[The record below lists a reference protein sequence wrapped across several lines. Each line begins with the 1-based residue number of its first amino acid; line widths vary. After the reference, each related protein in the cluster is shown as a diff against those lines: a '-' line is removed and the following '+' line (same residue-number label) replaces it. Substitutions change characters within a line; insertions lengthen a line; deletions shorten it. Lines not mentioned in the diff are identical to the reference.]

1 MTERPAPAAAA
12 PTPLERVRR
21 HPWLAALA
29 VLVVG
34 MIALLLLWDWNWFK
48 GPIERTVERRTGRAL
63 HIDGNLD
70 VDLGRIA
77 SVRADR
83 IRFANAPWA
92 KTPTMASADRVAF
105 DIELGPLLRREVR
118 IPEIRLT
125 RPVLNLERGA
135 ERRGNW
141 EFGTDE
147 GGAGPQF
154 RRVLIEAG
162 AFAFLDSA
170 QKTDIRIDVATDPAS
185 AAQPAPP
192 IVARGGGTWEGN
204 AFKMSGRAESPLELR
219 DAQSPYRLD
228 VKATAGRTQAHAR
241 GQLIDPLQMKRFD
254 VRFALSGANLDDLY
268 PLVGIAMPDTPPYRF
283 DGRLRRDADTW
294 RYSGFTG
301 RVGDSDLAGDAT
313 VTVGGK
319 RPRLEAK
326 LVSKKLDF
334 DDLAGF
340 VGGAPQTGGGETT
353 NPELAARAAKQR
365 ASGRLLPDT
374 AYELD
379 KLRAMDADVRLK
391 ATHINAPKLPLS
403 NMDAHLVL
411 EGGVLRLEPLNFG
424 MAGGTIRS
432 TVRMDARESTN
443 RTRAQIAAR
452 GLELNHLLPDTQLAR
467 DAVGKVGGEIALAGN
482 GNSIA
487 RMLGTSNGEVV
498 LGMGRGQVSNLL
510 IELAGLDVAEA
521 LKFLITK
528 DRKVPVRCA
537 FADFEVRNGVMTAR
551 SFAFDTT
558 DTIILGEGDI
568 NLREER
574 FDLTLRPRP
583 KDRSLLSF
591 RAPLYV
597 TGTFRDA
604 SIRPDLK
611 RVGLRAALAITL
623 GTIAPPAALLAT
635 LELGPGENAECGGRY
650 AK

>member
-1 MTERPAPAAAA
+1 MTGTAPPPAA
-12 PTPLERVRR
+12 PRDPLARVRR

-29 VLVVG
+29 LLSLGLVV
-34 MIALLLLWDWNWFK
+34 LLVLWDWNWFK
-48 GPIERTVERRTGRAL
+48 RPIERMVEQRTGRAL
-63 HIDGNLD
+63 HIDGD
-70 VDLGRIA
+70 VDVELGRTA
-77 SVRADR
+77 SVRADG

-92 KTPTMASADRVAF
+92 KTPLMASVDRVGF

-125 RPVLNLERGA
+125 RPVLNLERGPG
-135 ERRGNW
+135 RRGNW
-141 EFGTDE
+141 EFGQDD
-147 GGAGPQF
+147 GGDGPQF
-154 RRVLIEAG
+154 RRVLIESG
-162 AFAFLDSA
+162 AFTFLDTA
-170 QKTDIRIDVATDPAS
+170 QKTDLRIDVATDPAS
-185 AAQPAPP
+185 AAHPAPP

-204 AFKMSGRAESPLELR
+204 KFTMSGRAESPLELR
-219 DAQSPYRLD
+219 DARSPYRLD
-228 VKATAGRTQAHAR
+228 LRATAGRTQAHAR
-241 GQLIDPLQMKRFD
+241 GELIDPLQLSRFD
-254 VRFALSGANLDDLY
+254 VQLALSGANLDDLY
-268 PLVGIAMPDTPPYRF
+268 PLIGIATPDTPPYRF
-283 DGRLRRDADTW
+283 DGRLRRDANTW
-294 RYSGFTG
+294 RYTGFKG

-319 RPRLEAK
+319 RPRLEAN
-326 LVSKKLDF
+326 LVSRKLDF

-340 VGGAPQTGGGETT
+340 IGGAPQTGSGETT
-353 NPELAARAAKQR
+353 NPELAARAAKLR

-391 ATHINAPKLPLS
+391 ATHMNAPKLPLT
-403 NMDAHLVL
+403 NMDAHLML

-432 TVRMDARESTN
+432 TVRMDARESTI

-467 DAVGKVGGEIALAGN
+467 DAVGKVGGEIALAGT

-487 RMLGTSNGEVV
+487 RMLGSSNGEVV

-510 IELAGLDVAEA
+510 IEMAGLDVAEA
-521 LKFLITK
+521 LKFLITR

-537 FADFEVRNGVMTAR
+537 FGDFEVRNGVMSAR

-604 SIRPDLK
+604 RIRPDLK
-611 RVGLRAALAITL
+611 RVGLRAALALTL